1 MWPVEWEIQGEKE
14 RERQETETERKKERQ
29 IENNTPHTKSGN
41 RKLSSI

>member
-1 MWPVEWEIQGEKE
+1 MWPVEWEIKGEKE
-14 RERQETETERKKERQ
+14 GETGDRERERKKGRK